1 MSTVRYMLD
10 TNMASYIIKGNSTV
24 RGHLLNARDDQ
35 ILLSSIS
42 QAELSYGVE
51 KKSGATKLKATVSE
65 FLSRVDILPFDPDA
79 AIEYAHLRK
88 DCESIGKSLSTM
100 DMLIAAHSIAANA
113 ILITADNAF
122 YQINSLRLQDWT
134 KTV

>member
-10 TNMASYIIKGNSTV
+10 TNMVSYIIKGNAVV
-24 RGHLLNARDDQ
+24 RGHLLNAQADQ

-42 QAELSYGVE
+42 QAELLYGVE

-79 AIEYAHLRK
+79 AIEYAQLRK
-88 DCESIGKSLSTM
+88 YCESIGKSLSTM

-113 ILITADNAF
+113 ILITADSAF

-134 KTV
+134 KTA